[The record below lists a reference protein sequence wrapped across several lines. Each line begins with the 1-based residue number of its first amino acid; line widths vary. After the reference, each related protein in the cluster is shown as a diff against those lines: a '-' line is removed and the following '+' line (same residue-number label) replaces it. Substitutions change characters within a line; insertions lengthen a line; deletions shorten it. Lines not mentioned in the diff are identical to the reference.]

1 MEFDK
6 TKFSFIELFLNTDGK
21 TSITKLIG
29 FASSFTCLIMFVVMI
44 VFYMF
49 HVGESSVVL
58 DFVDKII
65 MFFGISSGLMGIKS
79 ISSSF
84 GSNNRVPAIGG
95 DTIMGSVRKNK
106 TKTTAKI
113 KAVDISD
120 ECAGEMET
128 EEN

>member
-29 FASSFTCLIMFVVMI
+29 FASSFTCLVMFVVMI

-49 HVGESSVVL
+49 HVGESTVVL

-84 GSNNRVPAIGG
+84 GSNNRVFANSG
-95 DTIMGSVRKNK
+95 DAVMGSVRKPKSKSVK
-106 TKTTAKI
+106 T
-113 KAVDISD
+113 KAVDNSD
-120 ECAGEMET
+120 EGAGEMET
-128 EEN
+128 EDN

>member
-29 FASSFTCLIMFVVMI
+29 FASSFTCLVMFVVMI

-49 HVGESSVVL
+49 HVGESTVVL

-84 GSNNRVPAIGG
+84 GSNNKVFTNDSDAV
-95 DTIMGSVRKNK
+95 MGSVRKPKSKSVK
-106 TKTTAKI
+106 T
-113 KAVDISD
+113 KAVDNSD
-120 ECAGEMET
+120 EGAGEMET
-128 EEN
+128 EDN

>member
-29 FASSFTCLIMFVVMI
+29 FASSFTCLVMFVVMI

-49 HVGESSVVL
+49 HVGESTVVL

-84 GSNNRVPAIGG
+84 GSNNKVFTNGG
-95 DTIMGSVRKNK
+95 DAVMGSVRKPKSKSVK
-106 TKTTAKI
+106 T
-113 KAVDISD
+113 KAVDNSD
-120 ECAGEMET
+120 EGAGEMET
-128 EEN
+128 EDN